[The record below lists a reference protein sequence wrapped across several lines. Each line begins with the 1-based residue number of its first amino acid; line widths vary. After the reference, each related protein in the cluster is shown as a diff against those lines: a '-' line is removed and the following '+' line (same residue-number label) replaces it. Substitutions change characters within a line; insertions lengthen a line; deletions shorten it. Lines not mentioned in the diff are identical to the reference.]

1 MVIKLVFFLRDG
13 RLFVNS
19 APRGTPGPEE

>member
-1 MVIKLVFFLRDG
+1 VVIKLVFFLRGG

-19 APRGTPGPEE
+19 APRGTPDREE